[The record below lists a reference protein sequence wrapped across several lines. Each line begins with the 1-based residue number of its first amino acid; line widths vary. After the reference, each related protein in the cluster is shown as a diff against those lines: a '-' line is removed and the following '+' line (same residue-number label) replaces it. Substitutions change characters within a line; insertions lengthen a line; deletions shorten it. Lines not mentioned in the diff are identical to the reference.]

1 MKYFIIVHSS
11 HDGKRTAVYTNSI
24 ACIKDEGKFAT
35 IGLTS
40 GFAVTTKETFDQVMD
55 LFK

>member
-24 ACIKDEGKFAT
+24 ACIKDEGKSAT

-55 LFK
+55 LLK